1 MPVVEC
7 DEAAAREALEGAGA
21 AVEAGQTEHER
32 WRARYRDAVAV
43 AYDGKVVVQGSDPH
57 AIVALLAEDAGGRVH
72 LYFDGAS
79 RGNPGPAAVGW
90 VLVSGDGIV
99 AEGGERI
106 GTATNNQA
114 EYRALI
120 RGLEAAA
127 DYGFD
132 TVEVRGDAE
141 LIVKQVTG
149 EWDANDPTLREHRVT
164 VRELLSRFDDWSITH
179 VPRSVNDRADELA
192 NDALDDG

>member
-7 DEAAAREALEGAGA
+7 DVADARAALEAAGAT
-21 AVEAGQTEHER
+21 VEAGHTEHER
-32 WRARYRDAVAV
+32 WRASYRDAVAV
-43 AYDGKVVVQGSDPH
+43 AYDGKVVVQGKDPQ
-57 AIVALLAEDAGGRVH
+57 AVVAVLRGDEGGRGH

-79 RGNPGPAAVGW
+79 RGNPGPSAVGW

-99 AEGGERI
+99 AEAGERI
-106 GTATNNQA
+106 GRATNNQA

-120 RGLEAAA
+120 RGLEAAR

-132 TVEVRGDAE
+132 ELEVRGDAE

-164 VRELLSRFDDWSITH
+164 ARELLSGFGEWSISH
-179 VPRSVNDRADELA
+179 VPRAVNDRADELA
-192 NDALDDG
+192 NEALDDG

>member
-1 MPVVEC
+1 MPVIEC
-7 DEAAAREALEGAGA
+7 DEAAAREALEAAGA
-21 AVEAGQTEHER
+21 DVEAGHTEHER
-32 WRARYRDAVAV
+32 WRASYGDAVAV
-43 AYDGKVVVQGSDPH
+43 AYDGKVVVQGRNPA
-57 AIVALLAEDAGGRVH
+57 AIEALLRSDAGGRGH

-79 RGNPGPAAVGW
+79 RGNPGPAAIGW

-99 AEGGERI
+99 AEAGERI
-106 GTATNNQA
+106 GRATNNQA

-120 RGLEAAA
+120 RGLEAAR

-132 TVEVRGDAE
+132 HLAIRGDSE

-164 VRELLSRFDDWSITH
+164 ARELLAGFDKWTLSH
-179 VPRSVNDRADELA
+179 VPRAVNDRADELA
-192 NDALDDG
+192 NEALDDG